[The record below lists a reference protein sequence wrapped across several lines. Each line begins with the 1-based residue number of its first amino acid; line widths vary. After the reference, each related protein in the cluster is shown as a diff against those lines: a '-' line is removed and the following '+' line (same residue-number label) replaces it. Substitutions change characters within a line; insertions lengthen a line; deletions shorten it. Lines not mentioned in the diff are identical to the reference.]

1 LETHQRFVLFG
12 VLLLGIFPIVHAQQP
27 QPGAPA
33 SDVSNIPKPITDTFD
48 RINIHGPTNNN
59 PEKANTNEKEH
70 ACLLS
75 PLNLIESP
83 TLAVE
88 QLRIASK
95 ARKEYQQ
102 ACSAIRSKKIALA
115 ERHLHKAVQAGCELF
130 SRLGDTGPGARSA
143 AEDGPSSQRLPAGHD
158 CKLELCN
165 GISLFS
171 GRIWTYARLG

>member
-1 LETHQRFVLFG
+1 LETHQRLVLFG

-48 RINIHGPTNNN
+48 RVNIHGPTNNN
-59 PEKANTNEKEH
+59 PEKANTNEKEQ

-83 TLAVE
+83 TIAVE

-115 ERHLHKAVQAGCELF
+115 ERHLHKAVQQDANYSLAWVT
-130 SRLGDTGPGARSA
+130 LGQVLA
-143 AEDGPSSQRLPAGHD
+143 AQQ
-158 CKLELCN
+158 KM
-165 GISLFS
+165 
-171 GRIWTYARLG
+171 RICTYARLG